1 MKKDKPDSCSPED
14 LRRRAEKL
22 LTRKKTRTL
31 RKKTEED
38 VSAMAYELQVH
49 QIQLEMQNE
58 ELKRAR
64 AEAEDAL
71 SKYTDLYDV

>member
-1 MKKDKPDSCSPED
+1 MKKDKPDSGSPED

-22 LTRKKTRTL
+22 FAKKKTRTL
-31 RKKTEED
+31 RKRTAED
-38 VSAMAYELQVH
+38 DSAMAYELQVH

-71 SKYTDLYDV
+71 SKYTDLYD